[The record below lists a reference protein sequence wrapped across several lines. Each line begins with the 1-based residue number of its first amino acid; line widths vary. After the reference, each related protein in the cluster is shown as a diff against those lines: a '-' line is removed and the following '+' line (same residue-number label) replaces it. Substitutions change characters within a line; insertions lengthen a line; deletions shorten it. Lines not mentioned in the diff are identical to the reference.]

1 MNIFIAVP
9 CMDSVP
15 AVFAQSL
22 ASLKK
27 VGNCAIG
34 FKPGSLVYM
43 ARNDL
48 AKQAVKMG
56 ADYIFWLD
64 SDMVF
69 DADVLER
76 MLETMESNNLDILS
90 GIYYRRVPPYTPV
103 LMDKLELKEDEMC
116 DHTEFEKLPEEGLFE
131 VGGCGFG
138 CVLMRSEVI
147 VDVYGKF
154 HQAFNPLRGAG
165 EDLSFCIRARECGYK
180 IYADSSISL
189 GHCSHSIVTK
199 EFYEAYSLG
208 KEKENDKG

>member
-64 SDMVF
+64 SDMIF

-116 DHTEFEKLPEEGLFE
+116 DHTEF
-131 VGGCGFG
+131 
-138 CVLMRSEVI
+138 
-147 VDVYGKF
+147 
-154 HQAFNPLRGAG
+154 
-165 EDLSFCIRARECGYK
+165 
-180 IYADSSISL
+180 
-189 GHCSHSIVTK
+189 
-199 EFYEAYSLG
+199 
-208 KEKENDKG
+208 